1 LDKLWAPWRIEY
13 ITQPKKDICI
23 LCEIPRENRDK
34 DRENLLLY
42 RGKNAFI
49 LLNRYPYNNG
59 HLMIS
64 PYRHVPS
71 ITDLTD
77 QEALEIHQLTKLSI
91 KLLDITMKPD
101 GYNIG
106 ANIGKAAGAGIDQ
119 HYHLHIVPRWIG
131 DTNYMPIISNTKVI
145 VEYLLDT
152 YDKLRKNLNKV
163 I

>member
-1 LDKLWAPWRIEY
+1 
-13 ITQPKKDICI
+13 
-23 LCEIPRENRDK
+23 
-34 DRENLLLY
+34 
-42 RGKNAFI
+42 
-49 LLNRYPYNNG
+49 
-59 HLMIS
+59 MIS

-77 QEALEIHQLTKLSI
+77 QEALEIHKLTKLSI

-106 ANIGKAAGAGIDQ
+106 ANIGRAAGAGIDQ
-119 HYHLHIVPRWIG
+119 HYHLHIVPRWVG

-152 YDKLRKNLNKV
+152 YDKLRKNLNK
-163 I
+163 IIKLL